1 MLETELKAIITRETF
16 DQIAEMFQW
25 DKKIVQI
32 NSYYTDKNGYFHKN
46 GITMRIR
53 TSGNS
58 NKLQIKKHINKTS
71 ALHTCEESEFD
82 IHSIP
87 EKIEDTEVKK
97 YTGIS
102 ETAYLLGSLTT
113 TRYSFMYTD
122 KVEICLDESK
132 YLGVCDYEIEI
143 EFIGNV
149 PEELIRQLADN
160 GVTFGKKSIGKY
172 SRFVNRLSNIANKK
186 S

>member
-1 MLETELKAIITRETF
+1 MLETELKAIIPQETF
-16 DQIAEMFQW
+16 NKIAEMFQW
-25 DKKIVQI
+25 DKKIIQT
-32 NSYYTDKNGYFHKN
+32 NSYYTDKNGNFRKN

-53 TSGNS
+53 TSDNS
-58 NKLQIKKHINKTS
+58 NKLQIKKHINKTG

-87 EKIEDTEVKK
+87 KKIEDTEVKK

-113 TRYSFMYTD
+113 IRYSFMYTEN
-122 KVEICLDESK
+122 VEICLDKSR

-143 EFIGNV
+143 EFFGNV

-160 GVTFGKKSIGKY
+160 GVTFDKKSIGKY
-172 SRFVNRLSNIANKK
+172 SRFVNRLSNIANQK